1 MAEPV
6 PPPVPPIDYVQR
18 WHDIVERRRV
28 QMDNAYEAAG
38 RTSGDYWARRAKQ
51 YRQALHERSDTDPF
65 FLRVRSACTPETSVL
80 DVGAGTGRHTLA
92 LAPHVKRVTAVDP
105 SAAMLG
111 FLKEDAAAQSLGNI
125 TAIESGWMEADI
137 EPHDIVICSH
147 VLYPIA
153 DVVPFVRKLTSHARD
168 RVFVYLRIDS
178 LPTDM
183 GLWQEF
189 YGEPLQP
196 QPGAHDLFNL
206 LAQIGLMADF
216 EVVRHSFT
224 WTFADMDEAETQ
236 VANTLCLRDDDAAS
250 RQKLRALLERT
261 LVPHENGRL
270 GPDVASARSAI
281 ISWPGEAAADRR

>member
-6 PPPVPPIDYVQR
+6 PPPVPPVDYVRR

-51 YRQALHERSDTDPF
+51 YRQALHDRADADPF
-65 FLRVRSACTPETSVL
+65 FIRVRGAATRETTVL

-92 LAPHVKRVTAVDP
+92 LAPHVAHVTAVDP

-111 FLKEDAAAQSLGNI
+111 LLREDAAARSLGNI
-125 TAIESGWMEADI
+125 TAVESGWMEADAGA
-137 EPHDIVICSH
+137 HDIVICSH

-153 DVVPFVRKLTSHARD
+153 DVVPFLRKLTSHARA
-168 RVFVYLRIDS
+168 RVFVYLRIDP

-183 GLWQEF
+183 GLWAEF

-196 QPGAHDLFNL
+196 QPGAHDLLNL
-206 LAQIGLMADF
+206 LAQIGVMADL
-216 EVVRHSFT
+216 EVVQHRFT
-224 WTFADMDEAETQ
+224 WTFADLDEAEAQ
-236 VANTLCLRDDDAAS
+236 VSNTLCLRDDDAAG
-250 RQKLRALLERT
+250 REKLRALLERT
-261 LVPHENGRL
+261 LVRHENGRI
-270 GPDVASARSAI
+270 GPDVGSARSAI
-281 ISWPGEAAADRR
+281 ISWPGEAAAAGG